1 MYPPVRMPSTA
12 SSSPKSDGAPPL
24 SWRQRIALAAFQPDD
39 DADARLRKT
48 FLLLTAAITNVAAAA
63 WLALYWVLG
72 IRLPSSLPLGYQVAS
87 TALFVYFLRSRDFAR
102 YRFAQLSL
110 FLFVP
115 FAVQWT
121 MGSFVVSS
129 GIVLFALLAP
139 IGALVACGARESM
152 PWFVAFLV
160 LTVASGMVDFI
171 LADAA
176 PGVPSQT
183 VAVFFALNVTM
194 LSAIVYLLLRHFL
207 LQREQVQVAL
217 AREHE
222 LLGEE
227 REKSEA
233 LLASMLPMWVAER
246 LKRDPSTIA
255 EGHADCCVLF
265 ADIVDFTRLSGRMEP
280 RRVVGFLNHVFTLLD
295 DLCQQYGLEKIKTV
309 GDAYLVV
316 GGMGAG
322 NPRYVEAVAD
332 MALDLQALVETDPLL
347 QEQGIR
353 FHVGIATGPVVAGV
367 IGTTR
372 RSFDVWGNTVN
383 LAARITEDCPP
394 GAVLVD
400 RTTYV
405 RLADGYRFDEPREA
419 IYKGKGRTLVFRL
432 AGRSASQAPNTVVQS
447 TTTADRSSAS
457 SSSATRA

>member
-1 MYPPVRMPSTA
+1 MA
-12 SSSPKSDGAPPL
+12 
-24 SWRQRIALAAFQPDD
+24 QAAFRPED
-39 DADARLRKT
+39 DADARLRKS

-63 WLALYWVLG
+63 WLALYWILG
-72 IRLPSSLPLGYQVAS
+72 IRLPSTLPLAYQIAS
-87 TALFVYFLRSRDFAR
+87 AALFVYFLRSRNFAR
-102 YRFAQLSL
+102 YRFAQLAL

-115 FAVQWT
+115 FAVQWS

-160 LTVASGMVDFI
+160 LTVASGMVDFV

-207 LQREQVQVAL
+207 LQREEAQVAL
-217 AREHE
+217 SREHE

-233 LLASMLPMWVAER
+233 LLASMLPRWVAER

-255 EGHADCCVLF
+255 EGHADCCVMF
-265 ADIVDFTRLSGRMEP
+265 ADIVDFTRLSGRLEP

-295 DLCQQYGLEKIKTV
+295 DLCHRYGLEKIKTV
-309 GDAYLVV
+309 GDAYMVV

-332 MALDLQALVETDPLL
+332 MALQLQALVETDALMR
-347 QEQGIR
+347 EHGIR
-353 FHVGIATGPVVAGV
+353 FHVGIATGPAVAGV

-372 RSFDVWGNTVN
+372 RSFDVWGDTVN
-383 LAARITEDCPP
+383 LAARITEDCAP

-400 RTTYV
+400 RATYV
-405 RLADGYRFDEPREA
+405 RLAEIFRFDEPREA

-432 AGRSASQAPNTVVQS
+432 VGRQRVDQSPSTVVQS
-447 TTTADRSSAS
+447 ARTTDRSSAS
-457 SSSATRA
+457 SSGATRA

>member
-1 MYPPVRMPSTA
+1 V
-12 SSSPKSDGAPPL
+12 
-24 SWRQRIALAAFQPDD
+24 ALAAFQPED
-39 DADARLRKT
+39 DADTRLRKS
-48 FLLLTAAITNVAAAA
+48 FLLLTAGITNVAAVA

-72 IRLPSSLPLGYQVAS
+72 IRLPSTLPLAYQIAS
-87 TALFVYFLRSRDFAR
+87 AALFVYFLRSRDFAR
-102 YRFAQLSL
+102 YRFAQLAL

-115 FAVQWT
+115 FAVQWSI
-121 MGSFVVSS
+121 GSFVVSS

-160 LTVASGMVDFI
+160 LTVASGMVDFV

-183 VAVFFALNVTM
+183 VAVFFALNVTV

-207 LQREQVQVAL
+207 LQREQAQVAL

-222 LLGEE
+222 LLGKE

-233 LLASMLPMWVAER
+233 LLASMLPLWVADR

-255 EGHADCCVLF
+255 EGHADCCVMF
-265 ADIVDFTRLSGRMEP
+265 ADIVDFTRLSGRLEP
-280 RRVVGFLNHVFTLLD
+280 RRVVGVLNHVFTLLD
-295 DLCQQYGLEKIKTV
+295 ELCDQYGLEKIKTV
-309 GDAYLVV
+309 GDAYMVV
-316 GGMGAG
+316 GGMGAC

-332 MALDLQALVETDPLL
+332 MALQLQALVETDALMR
-347 QEQGIR
+347 EHGIR
-353 FHVGIATGPVVAGV
+353 FHVGIATGPAVAGV

-372 RSFDVWGNTVN
+372 RSFDVWGDTVN
-383 LAARITEDCPP
+383 LAARITEDCAP

-405 RLADGYRFDEPREA
+405 RLAEDFRFDEPREV

-432 AGRSASQAPNTVVQS
+432 AGRRRIDQSPNTVVQS
-447 TTTADRSSAS
+447 ARTADRSAAS
-457 SSSATRA
+457 SSGATRA

>member
-1 MYPPVRMPSTA
+1 MPPSP
-12 SSSPKSDGAPPL
+12 SSPIRPDEAPL
-24 SWRQRIALAAFQPDD
+24 VSWRQRVALAAFQPED
-39 DADARLRKT
+39 DADARLRKS

-63 WLALYWVLG
+63 WLALYWILG
-72 IRLPSSLPLGYQVAS
+72 IRLPSTLPLGYQIAS
-87 TALFVYFLRSRDFAR
+87 AALFVYFLRSRDFAR
-102 YRFAQLSL
+102 YRFAQLAL

-115 FAVQWT
+115 FAVQWS

-160 LTVASGMVDFI
+160 LTAASGMVDFV

-194 LSAIVYLLLRHFL
+194 LSAIVYLLLRYFL
-207 LQREQVQVAL
+207 LQREHVQVAL

-233 LLASMLPMWVAER
+233 LLASMLPLWVAER

-255 EGHADCCVLF
+255 EGHADCCVMF
-265 ADIVDFTRLSGRMEP
+265 ADIVDFTRLSGRLEP

-295 DLCQQYGLEKIKTV
+295 DLCHRYGLEKIKTV
-309 GDAYLVV
+309 GDAYMVV

-332 MALDLQALVETDPLL
+332 MALQLQALVETDALMR
-347 QEQGIR
+347 EYGIR
-353 FHVGIATGPVVAGV
+353 FHVGIATGPAVAGV

-372 RSFDVWGNTVN
+372 RSFDVWGDTVN
-383 LAARITEDCPP
+383 LAARITEDCAP

-405 RLADGYRFDEPREA
+405 RLAEDFRFDEPREA

-432 AGRSASQAPNTVVQS
+432 AGRHRTDQSPSTVVQS
-447 TTTADRSSAS
+447 ATTADRSAAS
-457 SSSATRA
+457 SSGGTRA

>member
-1 MYPPVRMPSTA
+1 MPPSPSST
-12 SSSPKSDGAPPL
+12 PRPGDAPPL
-24 SWRQRIALAAFQPDD
+24 SWRQRLALAAFRPED
-39 DADARLRKT
+39 DAEARLRKS

-63 WLALYWVLG
+63 WLALYWILG
-72 IRLPSSLPLGYQVAS
+72 IRLPSTLPLGYQIAS
-87 TALFVYFLRSRDFAR
+87 AALFVYFLRARDFAR
-102 YRFAQLSL
+102 YRFAQLAL

-115 FAVQWT
+115 FAVQWS

-160 LTVASGMVDFI
+160 LTVASGMVDFV

-207 LQREQVQVAL
+207 LQREQAQVAL

-233 LLASMLPMWVAER
+233 LLASMLPLWVADR

-255 EGHADCCVLF
+255 EGHADCCVMF
-265 ADIVDFTRLSGRMEP
+265 ADIVDFTRLSGRLEP

-295 DLCQQYGLEKIKTV
+295 DLCHRYGLEKIKTV
-309 GDAYLVV
+309 GDAYMVV

-332 MALDLQALVETDPLL
+332 MALEIQALVETDPLMR
-347 QEQGIR
+347 EHGIR
-353 FHVGIATGPVVAGV
+353 FHVGIATGPAVAGV

-372 RSFDVWGNTVN
+372 RSFDVWGDTVN
-383 LAARITEDCPP
+383 LAARITEDCAP

-405 RLADGYRFDEPREA
+405 RLAEAFRFDEPREA
-419 IYKGKGRTLVFRL
+419 VYKGKGRTLVFRL
-432 AGRSASQAPNTVVQS
+432 TARRSADQLPSTAAQS
-447 TTTADRSSAS
+447 ARTAARSTARSSG
-457 SSSATRA
+457 ATRA

>member
-1 MYPPVRMPSTA
+1 MPPSPSSSTRPDEAPPV
-12 SSSPKSDGAPPL
+12 
-24 SWRQRIALAAFQPDD
+24 SWRQRVALAAFQPED
-39 DADARLRKT
+39 DADARLRKS

-63 WLALYWVLG
+63 WLALYWILG
-72 IRLPSSLPLGYQVAS
+72 IRLPSTLPLGYQIAS
-87 TALFVYFLRSRDFAR
+87 AALFVYFLRSRDFAR
-102 YRFAQLSL
+102 YRFAQLAL

-115 FAVQWT
+115 FAVQWS

-139 IGALVACGARESM
+139 IGALVACGARDSM

-160 LTVASGMVDFI
+160 LTVVSGMVDFV

-194 LSAIVYLLLRHFL
+194 LSAIVYLLLRYFL
-207 LQREQVQVAL
+207 LQRERVQVAL

-233 LLASMLPMWVAER
+233 LLASMLPLWVAER

-255 EGHADCCVLF
+255 EGHADCCVMF
-265 ADIVDFTRLSGRMEP
+265 ADIVDFTRLSGRLEP

-295 DLCQQYGLEKIKTV
+295 DLCHQYGLEKIKTV
-309 GDAYLVV
+309 GDAYMVV

-332 MALDLQALVETDPLL
+332 MALQLQALVETDALMR
-347 QEQGIR
+347 EYDIR
-353 FHVGIATGPVVAGV
+353 FHVGIATGPAVAGV

-372 RSFDVWGNTVN
+372 RSFDVWGDTVN
-383 LAARITEDCPP
+383 LAARITEDCAP

-405 RLADGYRFDEPREA
+405 RLAEDFRFDEPREA

-432 AGRSASQAPNTVVQS
+432 VGRQRTDQAPSTVVQS
-447 TTTADRSSAS
+447 ARTADRSSAS
-457 SSSATRA
+457 SSGATRA